1 MSFRTR
7 FNITESATEA
17 LIKFMK
23 LVLTEIGGDEFRN
36 FPNLIYLTKK
46 ALGLNDRFHHFVPCS
61 KCHKIYQKQEV
72 VNFQQNNMPTVMKCQ
87 HVEFPNSSIR
97 KIRFCNTPLSQ
108 KIVSTNRTL
117 IQPNLI
123 FPFFGIRQQL
133 TSMYLRPNFETSL
146 RQ

>member
-1 MSFRTR
+1 MLFWTR

-36 FPNLIYLTKK
+36 FPNSIYLTKK

-61 KCHKIYQKQEV
+61 KCHKLYQKQEV

-87 HVEFPNSSIR
+87 HIEFPNLSIC
-97 KIRFCNTPLSQ
+97 KTRFCNTPLSQ

-123 FPFFGIRQQL
+123 FPFSGIR
-133 TSMYLRPNFETSL
+133 
-146 RQ
+146 